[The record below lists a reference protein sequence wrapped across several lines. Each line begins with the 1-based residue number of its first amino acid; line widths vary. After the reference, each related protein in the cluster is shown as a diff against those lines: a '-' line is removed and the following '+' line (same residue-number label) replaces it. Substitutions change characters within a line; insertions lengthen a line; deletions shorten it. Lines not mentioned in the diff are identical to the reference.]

1 MRRTFQSLIA
11 TLVAGLTVAG
21 VAAAASTPAVTAES
35 AVNVANTTA
44 TLTATINPNG
54 SATGYSFQYGP
65 TNAYGFSTNSHRLGS
80 GTRAVTVHIN
90 LAGLIPGTPYHF
102 HVAALNGAG
111 TASGVD
117 KIFTTTGPPPAAVVT
132 GPAVNVGRTVATA
145 TGSINPQGAAT
156 TWAVQYGVSA
166 TYGSQTIPAQPL
178 AAVNTSLPVSA
189 VLSGLA
195 PGTLFHYRLVGYHGG
210 GITSAG
216 ADATFFT
223 EPSTR
228 PKPGLSV
235 HTSPS
240 RDRSKPYTFTTT
252 GKLSGANSIPSASKC
267 SGTASLKY
275 YVGRRK
281 IGSVAAQVGPD
292 CSFSGQNAFRH
303 VHAATPAR
311 ITIKVHFNGNGYIA
325 PVDRSNT
332 VTAG

>member
-1 MRRTFQSLIA
+1 MSRTIKSLIA
-11 TLVAGLTVAG
+11 TLVAGLATAG

-65 TNAYGFSTNSHRLGS
+65 TNAYGLSTSSHRIHAGS
-80 GTRAVTVHIN
+80 RPVTVHIN
-90 LAGLIPGTPYHF
+90 VAGLTPGTPYHF

-111 TASGVD
+111 SASGAD
-117 KIFTTTGPPPAAVVT
+117 KTFTTTGPPPAAVVT
-132 GPAVNVGRTVATA
+132 GPAVNVGKTVATA

-156 TWAVQYGVSA
+156 TWAVQYGLST
-166 TYGSQTIPAQPL
+166 TYGSQTIPAQDL
-178 AAVNTSLPVSA
+178 AAVTTSLPVSA

-195 PGTLFHYRLVGYHGG
+195 PGTLFHYRLIAYHGG
-210 GITSAG
+210 NITSAG
-216 ADATFFT
+216 ADVTFFT

-228 PKPGLSV
+228 PKPRLNV
-235 HTSPS
+235 HSSPS
-240 RDRSKPYTFTTT
+240 RDRRKPYAFTTT
-252 GKLSGANSIPSASKC
+252 GKLSGANKIPSTSKC
-267 SGTASLKY
+267 SGTATLKY
-275 YVGRRK
+275 YIGRKK

-292 CSFSGQNAFRH
+292 CSFSGQNSFRR
-303 VHAATPAR
+303 VRAATPAR

>member
-1 MRRTFQSLIA
+1 MSRTVKSLIA
-11 TLVAGLTVAG
+11 TLMAGLAIVG

-35 AVNVANTTA
+35 AVNIGNTTA

-65 TNAYGFSTNSHRLGS
+65 TSAYGLSTNSHRVGAGS
-80 GTRAVTVHIN
+80 KPVTVRIDI
-90 LAGLIPGTPYHF
+90 AGLTPGTPYHF
-102 HVAALNGAG
+102 HVTALNGAG
-111 TASGVD
+111 TASGTD
-117 KIFTTTGPPPAAVVT
+117 KTFTTTGPPPAAVVT
-132 GPAVNVGRTVATA
+132 GPPVSVGKTVATA

-156 TWAVQYGVSA
+156 TWAVQYGVST

-178 AAVNTSLPVSA
+178 AAVPTSLPVST

-195 PGTLFHYRLVGYHGG
+195 PGTLFHYRLVAYHGG

-228 PKPGLSV
+228 PTPRLSL

-240 RDRSKPYTFTTT
+240 RDRRKPYTFTTT
-252 GKLSGANSIPSASKC
+252 GKLSGANSIPATSKC
-267 SGTASLKY
+267 SGIASLKY
-275 YVGRRK
+275 YLGRKK
-281 IGSVAAQVGPD
+281 IGRVAAQVGPD
-292 CSFSGQNAFRH
+292 CSFSGQNAFRR

-311 ITIKVHFNGNGYIA
+311 IMIKVHFNGNGYIA
-325 PVDRSNT
+325 PVDKSNT